1 MLSGGQSFSNAVQS
15 VLSDHGHSIIFTLL
29 EQCRSRVLYPVPHV
43 AEQLLQDVQLVQSV
57 MQFLHDSV
65 EHFKLNFSTRSHF

>member
-1 MLSGGQSFSNAVQS
+1 MLSGGQSSNAVQS
-15 VLSDHGHSIIFTLL
+15 VLSDHGHSIILTLF
-29 EQCRSRVLYPVPHV
+29 EQCLSRVLYPVPHV

-65 EHFKLNFSTRSHF
+65 EHYKFYFTMG